1 MTQMQQMGCF
11 PSKGDSPYTQYK
23 AILVK
28 TGMALLLYLYF
39 DSLNP
44 KSYTTSNKKLT
55 FLQNYLR
62 IPFIFTN
69 FAQFWE
75 KYSKIST

>member
-1 MTQMQQMGCF
+1 
-11 PSKGDSPYTQYK
+11 
-23 AILVK
+23 
-28 TGMALLLYLYF
+28 MALLLYLYF

-44 KSYTTSNKKLT
+44 KSYTTFYKKLT

-69 FAQFWE
+69 FARF
-75 KYSKIST
+75 

>member
-1 MTQMQQMGCF
+1 
-11 PSKGDSPYTQYK
+11 
-23 AILVK
+23 
-28 TGMALLLYLYF
+28 MALLLYLYF

-69 FAQFWE
+69 FARF
-75 KYSKIST
+75 